1 MSQSQE
7 NLQTDGRKDPILKD
21 SSGRGQGYNLCSAS
35 DWWEYTKS
43 CFKENAKIFSKNSTT
58 QENITILRLK

>member
-1 MSQSQE
+1 MSQFQE
-7 NLQTDGRKDPILKD
+7 NLQTGRMDRQTLLYRTLPAVAEVPTT
-21 SSGRGQGYNLCSAS
+21 SS

-43 CFKENAKIFSKNSTT
+43 CFKENAKISSKNSTT